1 MINVVDFKEGIELNG
16 YISGM
21 PDSYYHKTEGF
32 ISKSS
37 LSVLKESPFKF
48 FNQKK
53 RVPTKAMQIGT
64 AIHCAILEPE
74 KFQEQYILMPN
85 IKTKASKEY
94 KDLVKENPFIEII
107 TGKDAKNLKGMMSAI
122 DSNDEAKRL
131 LSLDGWCEVSGFH
144 TDPETGVKLRHRF
157 DKLTKCGIGIDL
169 KKTQSVSPEELS
181 KTIYKYG
188 YDMQDS
194 LYSDAYEVI
203 SGKPLKAFY
212 FIFIEEE
219 YPHEI
224 AVVSLDDVS
233 KYIGRD
239 QYQNLLID
247 YSYYMA
253 NPEMANNNA
262 PMQTISLPEW
272 ALRKYENELED
283 GGIY

>member
-1 MINVVDFKEGIELNG
+1 MINVIEFKEGMELSG

-21 PDSYYHKTEGF
+21 PDSYYHTTDGF

-53 RVPTKAMQIGT
+53 LLPTKAMQIGT
-64 AIHCAILEPE
+64 AIHCAVLEPE
-74 KFQEQYILMPN
+74 KFTDQYLLMPN

-94 KDLVKENPFIEII
+94 KELVKENPFIEIL
-107 TGKDAKNLKGMMSAI
+107 TGKDAVNLDGMMKAI
-122 DSNDEAKRL
+122 NSNDEASRL

-169 KKTQSVSPEELS
+169 KKTQSVSIDEIS
-181 KTIYKYG
+181 KTIAKYT
-188 YDMQDS
+188 YEMQDS
-194 LYSDAYEVI
+194 LYSDAYHAI
-203 SGKPLKAFY
+203 TGKQLKAFY

-233 KYIGRD
+233 KHIGRD
-239 QYQNLLID
+239 KYQNLLID
-247 YSYYMA
+247 YSYYTA
-253 NPEMANNNA
+253 NPEMASNNA
-262 PMQTISLPEW
+262 PIQTVSLPEW
-272 ALRKYENELED
+272 ELRKYENELED
-283 GGIY
+283 GGIF